1 MLPGVTTEVG
11 FEWEAVN
18 TALREVDAESGE
30 IGEAGEAAK
39 ETVELD
45 TGEEGTVEVAAAE
58 EVVWGA
64 VDEEEA
70 GAEQTVEEY
79 LVVRAKQSCTT
90 CWIWA
95 AVSGMRAL
103 HSSLEC
109 DCERAR
115 TSVVTCFAGEI

>member
-1 MLPGVTTEVG
+1 M
-11 FEWEAVN
+11 
-18 TALREVDAESGE
+18 REVDAESGE

-39 ETVELD
+39 ETVEQD
-45 TGEEGTVEVAAAE
+45 TGEEGTAEAAAAE

-95 AVSGMRAL
+95 AVRSMRAL
-103 HSSLEC
+103 HSALEW

-115 TSVVTCFAGEI
+115 TSAVTCFAGEI